1 MKKRNCRKTD
11 VEREQHDRAIRVRKM
26 TDAQLCDY
34 LDGLGVTR
42 AEPQPSKEEIIT
54 AFLEAITIRRD
65 DGLRVS
71 DATVKKITVRVASQ
85 TAYHIRE
92 TAERLGVKEGEVVD
106 ILVQAMQKGGGIPA
120 SAGRRPRKD
129 HVERR

>member
-1 MKKRNCRKTD
+1 MS
-11 VEREQHDRAIRVRKM
+11 QHK
-26 TDAQLCDY
+26 
-34 LDGLGVTR
+34 
-42 AEPQPSKEEIIT
+42 
-54 AFLEAITIRRD
+54 
-65 DGLRVS
+65 
-71 DATVKKITVRVASQ
+71 KKITVRVASQ

-106 ILVQAMQKGGGIPA
+106 ILIQAMQKGGGIPA

>member
-1 MKKRNCRKTD
+1 MS
-11 VEREQHDRAIRVRKM
+11 QHK
-26 TDAQLCDY
+26 
-34 LDGLGVTR
+34 
-42 AEPQPSKEEIIT
+42 
-54 AFLEAITIRRD
+54 
-65 DGLRVS
+65 
-71 DATVKKITVRVASQ
+71 KKITVRVASQ

-106 ILVQAMQKGGGIPA
+106 ILVQGGGIPA

>member
-11 VEREQHDRAIRVRKM
+11 IEREQHDRAIRVRKM
-26 TDAQLCDY
+26 TDAQLCEY

-42 AEPQPSKEEIIT
+42 VEPQPSKEEIIT
-54 AFLEAITIRRD
+54 DFLEAITIRRD

-71 DATVKKITVRVASQ
+71 VASQ
-85 TAYHIRE
+85 TAHHIRE

>member
-1 MKKRNCRKTD
+1 MS
-11 VEREQHDRAIRVRKM
+11 QHK
-26 TDAQLCDY
+26 
-34 LDGLGVTR
+34 
-42 AEPQPSKEEIIT
+42 
-54 AFLEAITIRRD
+54 
-65 DGLRVS
+65 
-71 DATVKKITVRVASQ
+71 KKITVRVASQ

-106 ILVQAMQKGGGIPA
+106 ILVQAMQKGGGTTA